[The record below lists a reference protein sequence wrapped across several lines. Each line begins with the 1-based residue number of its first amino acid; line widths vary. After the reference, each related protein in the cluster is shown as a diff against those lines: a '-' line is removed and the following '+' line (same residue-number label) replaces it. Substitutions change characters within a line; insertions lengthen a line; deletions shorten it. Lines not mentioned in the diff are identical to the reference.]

1 MNKVSVNQ
9 AKMFLEELDRIN
21 SLNLEDIVFIDFIG
35 EKIVIPDDALVE
47 WKIGGLDNTA
57 FIRDYFM
64 GRLG

>member
-1 MNKVSVNQ
+1 MKKVNIHQ

-21 SLNLEDIVFIDFIG
+21 GLNLEDIVFTNFTG
-35 EKIVIPDDALVE
+35 EKIVIPDDVLSE

>member
-1 MNKVSVNQ
+1 MTEVNIHQ

>member
-1 MNKVSVNQ
+1 MTEVNIHQ

-21 SLNLEDIVFIDFIG
+21 SLDLEDIVFTNFTG
-35 EKIVIPDDALVE
+35 EKIVIPDDALAE
-47 WKIGGLDNTA
+47 WKSSGLDNTA